1 MIESASDARELRKR
15 ETSRA
20 LTCQA
25 RQLTS
30 EVGFAGFT
38 IEELCSSVGVSRRTF
53 FNYFECKENAVLGY
67 GFATTDP
74 REHAICEEFVA
85 ARGDLIDDFVEMIIA
100 RWEIANPV
108 EDTETMFA
116 AIEDE
121 PRLIKAAFNEL
132 HKNELRDVEL
142 ITRRLG
148 DVRDAQL
155 RAEVIVH
162 GIGALIRLT
171 LHQLIRHHSTESP
184 RELLLQRVRIA
195 RAEFSPSQKAS

>member
-1 MIESASDARELRKR
+1 VIESATDARELRKR

-30 EVGFAGFT
+30 EHGFSGFT
-38 IEELCSSVGVSRRTF
+38 IEELCSAVGVSRRTF

-74 REHAICEEFVA
+74 RQHAVDEEFVA
-85 ARGDLIDDFVEMIIA
+85 ARGDLIDDFVELVIA
-100 RWEIANPV
+100 RWEIVNPV
-108 EDTETMFA
+108 EDTEAMFA

-121 PRLIKAAFNEL
+121 PRLIKAAFDQL
-132 HKNELRDVEL
+132 HRDELRDIEL
-142 ITRRLG
+142 VSRRLG
-148 DVRDAQL
+148 DTPNAQI

-171 LHQLIRHHSTESP
+171 LDQLIHHHSTESP
-184 RELLLQRVRIA
+184 RDLLTQRVRIA
-195 RAEFSPSQKAS
+195 RAAFTPSQKAS

>member
-1 MIESASDARELRKR
+1 MIESATDAREQRKR

-20 LTCQA
+20 LTCHA

-30 EVGFAGFT
+30 ELGFSGFT

-67 GFATTDP
+67 GFATADP
-74 REHAICEEFVA
+74 REHAIGEDFVA
-85 ARGDLIDDFVEMIIA
+85 ARGDLIDDFVEMIIS
-100 RWEIANPV
+100 RWEIVNPV
-108 EDTETMFA
+108 EDTEAMFA

-121 PRLIKAAFNEL
+121 PRLIKAAFREL

-148 DVRDAQL
+148 DSPETQL

-162 GIGALIRLT
+162 GIGALIRLA
-171 LHQLIRHHSTESP
+171 LDQLIHHHSTDSP

-195 RAEFSPSQKAS
+195 RAEFTTSQKAS